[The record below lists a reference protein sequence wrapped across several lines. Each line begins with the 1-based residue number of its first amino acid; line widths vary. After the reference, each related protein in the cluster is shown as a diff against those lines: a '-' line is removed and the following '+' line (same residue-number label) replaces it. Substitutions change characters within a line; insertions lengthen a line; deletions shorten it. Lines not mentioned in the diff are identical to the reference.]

1 MAVQSCS
8 WLQGADLS
16 KEHLL
21 PPAHPIPSVPAKGQ
35 GSCPHRVKCVPVTQ
49 EERKPTVTG
58 DLWKPLPL
66 TGWCYRLQ
74 ERLSQELA
82 VLRHHLCVLAV
93 LTRAWSWISGG
104 RQLGLEA
111 RGLAGLGL
119 LRGDT
124 ALGTSSGGHGT
135 CRGCPGRAVP
145 WHCPTPCS
153 QPASGQGSAGI
164 QAGSSP
170 HKGTANLRA
179 SPHGYSCSCVKIAGV
194 SAAPRAQGAR
204 RDPSLALCFQPRSPT
219 SPPAAPGHKALEST
233 RHLLCRTVIYQPY
246 GDLSADL
253 SALRSSLMKHNLIAS
268 LTNTELLP
276 EQGTTSTNKQT
287 NCCYLQ
293 GKS

>member
-1 MAVQSCS
+1 MSPLRDRRGQKSCQ
-8 WLQGADLS
+8 LT
-16 KEHLL
+16 
-21 PPAHPIPSVPAKGQ
+21 
-35 GSCPHRVKCVPVTQ
+35 VTQ

-66 TGWCYRLQ
+66 TGWWYHLQ

-82 VLRHHLCVLAV
+82 VSRHHLCVLAV

-119 LRGDT
+119 LRGDA
-124 ALGTSSGGHGT
+124 ALGMSSGGHRT
-135 CRGCPGRAVP
+135 CRGCP
-145 WHCPTPCS
+145 WHHPTPCS

-179 SPHGYSCSCVKIAGV
+179 SPHGYSCSCVEIAGV
-194 SAAPRAQGAR
+194 SAAPRAQGAG

-233 RHLLCRTVIYQPY
+233 RRLLCRMVIYQPY
-246 GDLSADL
+246 GDLSAL
-253 SALRSSLMKHNLIAS
+253 WW
-268 LTNTELLP
+268 
-276 EQGTTSTNKQT
+276 
-287 NCCYLQ
+287 
-293 GKS
+293 